1 MKYRYN
7 GYWKNVS
14 RRKSKVQHNFSYIK
28 SFFNFGSGIV
38 AVATLEILAAKY
50 LTKNPIAISFVILL
64 SLLMFSVSIFFLL
77 NLKSQKSKYDNLL
90 LVFVVFMFF
99 MSDVT
104 VAVLARP
111 LINDLALFFFQII
124 K

>member
-90 LVFVVFMFF
+90 LVFMFF